1 MTTMVRAPEASQE
14 SAVVTKAFIRA
25 GQALGLSGKQ
35 LAQIIDVSE
44 AHVSRMS
51 TGAVELSTSKVHQW
65 GASLLLI
72 RIYRALMT
80 TIGDK
85 GAAKIWLHTYN
96 TVLQGNPINLI
107 ESYEG
112 LIDVARY
119 LDFQRGQF

>member
-14 SAVVTKAFIRA
+14 SAVVTKAFLRA

-35 LAQIIDVSE
+35 LALIIDVSE
-44 AHVSRMS
+44 AQISRMA
-51 TGAVELSTSKVHQW
+51 TGTVELSRSKVHQW

-72 RIYRALMT
+72 RIYRSLMT
-80 TIGDK
+80 TMGDQS
-85 GAAKIWLHTYN
+85 AAKIWLHSYN
-96 TVLQGNPINLI
+96 TVLQALPINLI

>member
-1 MTTMVRAPEASQE
+1 MTTLVRAPEASQE

-25 GQALGLSGKQ
+25 GQALGLNGKQ

-44 AHVSRMS
+44 AQISRMA
-51 TGAVELSTSKVHQW
+51 TGTVELSRSKVHQW

-80 TIGDK
+80 TMGDQ
-85 GAAKIWLHTYN
+85 GAAKIWLHSYN
-96 TVLQGNPINLI
+96 TVLQALPINLI